1 MIPVKTNTFKQM
13 KTHLLALV
21 ALLVMASCKDK
32 PSNQKI
38 LLDSS
43 GNINSVSV
51 VINNELWAGSV
62 GDAIR
67 NVLASPIYGLP
78 QDEPM
83 FTINQIPP
91 SVFSG
96 FATKNR
102 TVLMIETN
110 KEAGM
115 EIANNVYA
123 QPQKVIVVSGKSKQ
137 EIIGILNDNASK
149 ITATIRNEEIA
160 ERLRQMSKSP
170 HNYKSIEKKLGLT
183 IQFPSAYRIAKES
196 DHFYWIR
203 KDITTGTT
211 NLMLFTVPYSAIT
224 RNDSLASQIIR
235 LRDSIGKAY
244 IRGRQDGEIKANGE
258 KIASYM
264 TTEMAYSPFVFETII
279 NNKPTIE
286 TKGIWDLKEDFMG
299 GPFIN
304 YAIEDK
310 INKRWVIAE
319 GFAFA
324 PSVEKRDYMLELE
337 AIIRTIKID

>member
-1 MIPVKTNTFKQM
+1 M

-123 QPQKVIVVSGKSKQ
+123 QPQKVIVVSG
-137 EIIGILNDNASK
+137 
-149 ITATIRNEEIA
+149 
-160 ERLRQMSKSP
+160 
-170 HNYKSIEKKLGLT
+170 
-183 IQFPSAYRIAKES
+183 
-196 DHFYWIR
+196 
-203 KDITTGTT
+203 
-211 NLMLFTVPYSAIT
+211 
-224 RNDSLASQIIR
+224 
-235 LRDSIGKAY
+235 
-244 IRGRQDGEIKANGE
+244 
-258 KIASYM
+258 
-264 TTEMAYSPFVFETII
+264 
-279 NNKPTIE
+279 
-286 TKGIWDLKEDFMG
+286 
-299 GPFIN
+299 
-304 YAIEDK
+304 
-310 INKRWVIAE
+310 
-319 GFAFA
+319 
-324 PSVEKRDYMLELE
+324 
-337 AIIRTIKID
+337 